1 MSSQELRLHLYD
13 AFDPQR
19 SVGVSGSIWAK
30 SSDNALQRLKAR
42 HYTDISLS
50 SSRKTAESVTVSSA
64 GLALFFRQLA
74 VMLDSGT
81 QLAAAL
87 HLSSF
92 TEDRYLSG
100 VIVSV
105 GEQVA
110 GGKSLSVAMSRF
122 PGVFD
127 TLIVGLL
134 AAAENSGQ
142 LSTTLGRIADAEER
156 RVSLQSQLSSA
167 LAYPAFL
174 TVSTLAMTG
183 LFVFYILPIDQELFA
198 SLGVELPKI
207 TQFLVRVINLAKSP
221 LGIMLE
227 IAAIAAIVAIFRNQT
242 ARNQAKTRFVEFLRK
257 FHITRTIIDKARAAR
272 MLQVMGLL
280 LRGGSSADVAFK
292 FMISASEDPRQKRLL
307 TEIRDQI
314 IAGEEFGEALHKN
327 DLFPRLVVALL
338 VIGYEAGFL
347 EEMCAKAADMC
358 EEDVRVA
365 IDAAT
370 AMIEPILM
378 GFAGLVGGFV
388 IISSA
393 LPLLKLVEGL

>member
-1 MSSQELRLHLYD
+1 MSAPQLTLYLYD

-30 SSDNALQRLKAR
+30 SSDNALQRLTAR
-42 HYTDISLS
+42 HYSDISLS

-134 AAAENSGQ
+134 AAAETSGQ

-227 IAAIAAIVAIFRNQT
+227 LAAIAAIVATFRNQT
-242 ARNQAKTRFVEFLRK
+242 ARNHAKTRFVEFLRK
-257 FHITRTIIDKARAAR
+257 FTITRTIIDKARAAR

-314 IAGEEFGEALHKN
+314 IAGEEFGEALYKN

-358 EEDVRVA
+358 EEDVGVA

-370 AMIEPILM
+370 AMVEPLLM